1 MPFAYGTLP
10 QARMTHTPLLNGM
23 AQSHHLGFL
32 GVDLSVNFLPGILVS
47 LKVGGHLGCLA
58 MTRSIIEFFLLTL
71 WFHSIRHL
79 VQNQAAS

>member
-1 MPFAYGTLP
+1 
-10 QARMTHTPLLNGM
+10 M

-32 GVDLSVNFLPGILVS
+32 GVDLSVNFLPGIVVS
-47 LKVGGHLGCLA
+47 LEVAGHLGCLA